1 VPSVRAKFKSY
12 CFGCHKPVF
21 KGQVVWMTFA
31 DNEKTDY
38 SGVVWR
44 HPECVEAA

>member
-1 VPSVRAKFKSY
+1 
-12 CFGCHKPVF
+12 
-21 KGQVVWMTFA
+21 MTFA
-31 DNEKTDY
+31 DNENTKY

>member
-1 VPSVRAKFKSY
+1 
-12 CFGCHKPVF
+12 
-21 KGQVVWMTFA
+21 VWMTFA
-31 DNEKTDY
+31 DNEKTKY